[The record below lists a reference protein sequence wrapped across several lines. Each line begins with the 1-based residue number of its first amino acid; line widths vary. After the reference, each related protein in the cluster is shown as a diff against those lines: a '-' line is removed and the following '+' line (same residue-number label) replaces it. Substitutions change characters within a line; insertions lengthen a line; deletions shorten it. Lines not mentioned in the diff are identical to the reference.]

1 MIERGEMVVILQN
14 SGPWD
19 NKDFYGSVGEVSHT
33 DYNTVAVSVD
43 STIVFCDPGNL
54 IKLSAVGRMYE
65 ALQGMVND
73 YTAAFLADPVDF
85 IEDAM
90 NEARAVLDAAK
101 VAE

>member
-19 NKDFYGSVGEVSHT
+19 NKDFYGRVGEVSHT
-33 DYNTVAVSVD
+33 DYGTVAVSVD